1 MPIPENVRAALETE
15 LAGVEARLARADDE
29 QRVKLEQR
37 ANDIRVALGVAA
49 VEKPKRRNAVGR
61 ETRPVDP
68 APEVR

>member
-1 MPIPENVRAALETE
+1 MDLPDNVRAALETE
-15 LAGVEARLARADDE
+15 LAGVEARLVRADDV

-37 ANDIRVALGVAA
+37 ANDIRVALGVAVA
-49 VEKPKRRNAVGR
+49 EKPKRRNAVGR